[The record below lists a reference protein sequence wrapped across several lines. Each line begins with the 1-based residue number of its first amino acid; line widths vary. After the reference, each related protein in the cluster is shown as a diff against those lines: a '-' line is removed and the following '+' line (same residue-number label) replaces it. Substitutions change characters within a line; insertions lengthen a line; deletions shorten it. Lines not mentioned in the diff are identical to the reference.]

1 MRRQLTVREWLL
13 LALLGV
19 ILLVSGYISLFYIP
33 MTSERDRCIAEAEDC
48 RMQTEALQVRVE
60 DKQRMERELEEIF
73 AANPDPRSIAPYDNL
88 KPVMNELNGMLAT
101 TREYSLNFGTVDA
114 SQPVVRRQIS
124 MNFTV
129 GSYAAAKEVLQKL
142 HDSAYRCMLD
152 NVIINL
158 VQRSGGEAGLDAWW
172 YWGGEGDDGGV
183 SVGGTIVYFE
193 YQKNVP
199 PPAGQTEAEAE

>member
-19 ILLVSGYISLFYIP
+19 ILLVSGYISLFYMP

-60 DKQRMERELEEIF
+60 DKQRMERELKEIF
-73 AANPDPRSIAPYDNL
+73 AADPDPRSIAPYDNL
-88 KPVMNELNGMLAT
+88 KPVMHELNGTLAT

-114 SQPVVRRQIS
+114 SQPIVRRQIS
-124 MNFTV
+124 MNFAV

-142 HDSAYRCMLD
+142 HGSDYRCMLD
-152 NVIINL
+152 NVTINL
-158 VQRSGGEAGLDAWW
+158 GQRSGGEAEIDDWW
-172 YWGGEGDDGGV
+172 NRGGEGDEGSV

-193 YQKNVP
+193 YQ
-199 PPAGQTEAEAE
+199 